1 MNNNN
6 TEQGNKFSLRTSAED
21 AQVIRL
27 AYSDYRSRLQMI
39 DPSKSAPS
47 MNGFLREAVLKFI
60 EELNAA

>member
-1 MNNNN
+1 
-6 TEQGNKFSLRTSAED
+6 
-21 AQVIRL
+21 
-27 AYSDYRSRLQMI
+27 MI